1 MTGQNMK
8 KPSMVVTTILV
19 TAISVLVLGT
29 TTDAFAAP
37 TYNPDM
43 TNWWGNMIEALGG
56 RPSTIW
62 TEPDWPSDVWVEIED
77 IGTDKYRISMYGI
90 AESGGTISY
99 TITETDDGYDKYG
112 PEMED
117 GSMDFRTYVNSV
129 NDRNGDIQ
137 AGLPSLP
144 EGLGADY
151 IVAKITELL
160 DYVSVLSIHDGPVAA
175 AHVVLLAAGVVIFL
189 GVAGEAFFRRTGI
202 PDVAFLMILGVVIGP
217 VLGIIQ
223 PEAVIEIVPYFA
235 ALALII
241 IMFDGGLNLNIKDI
255 VRTAHFSFTL
265 AIFGFIL
272 SVAIISLAAHYVLGW
287 MLLDSIL
294 LGAIVGGSSS
304 VIVFGLVRNIKIS
317 EETKSMLSFESALT
331 DILATIAAFILFE
344 AVLAGHFDL
353 QTLQETLGRAVA
365 VGLILGFGVGIP
377 WMYVTTKLSNA
388 QHGYMLTLGILFV
401 LFFLANSFGESGA
414 LTALVFGLML
424 GNKSHL
430 ARVLRFKL
438 PKIETDDPTHNQL
451 TFLVRSFFFV
461 FVGLM
466 ASFGQ
471 IEYVVF
477 GVLITVAVYIGRVGI
492 GKAIL
497 TGRFSK
503 LDRAVTHSMIPRGLA
518 AAVLATYPITLGLPN
533 AEAYPQIIFFI
544 ILSSVIITTIGLG
557 RSKNIPPPESMEG
570 GFVKPPDNPQ
580 DDPEGGL
587 QSSTHEGGF
596 VKKAPKEPE

>member
-1 MTGQNMK
+1 MNAVLLYVMELARGQLDILAPFEGINVDYITGK
-8 KPSMVVTTILV
+8 
-19 TAISVLVLGT
+19 
-29 TTDAFAAP
+29 
-37 TYNPDM
+37 
-43 TNWWGNMIEALGG
+43 
-56 RPSTIW
+56 
-62 TEPDWPSDVWVEIED
+62 
-77 IGTDKYRISMYGI
+77 I
-90 AESGGTISY
+90 AELEGFISG
-99 TITETDDGYDKYG
+99 
-112 PEMED
+112 
-117 GSMDFRTYVNSV
+117 
-129 NDRNGDIQ
+129 
-137 AGLPSLP
+137 
-144 EGLGADY
+144 
-151 IVAKITELL
+151 
-160 DYVSVLSIHDGPVAA
+160 LSAQDGPVAE

-189 GVAGEAFFRRTGI
+189 GVLGEAFFKRTGV

-223 PEAVIEIVPYFA
+223 PEVVIEVVPYFA

-255 VRTAHFSFTL
+255 IKTAHFSFSL

-272 SVAIISLAAHYVLGW
+272 SVVIITLAAHYVLGW
-287 MLLDSIL
+287 MWLDSML
-294 LGAIVGGSSS
+294 LGSIVGGSSS
-304 VIVFGLVRNIKIS
+304 AIVFGLVRNVKIS
-317 EETKSMLSFESALT
+317 AETKSMLSFESALT

-424 GNKSHL
+424 GNKGVL
-430 ARVLRFKL
+430 AKHLRFKL

-461 FVGLM
+461 FVGLL

-471 IEYVVF
+471 VEYIIF
-477 GVLITVAVYIGRVGI
+477 GVLITIAVYAGRLII
-492 GKAIL
+492 GKAAL
-497 TGRFSK
+497 TRRFSR
-503 LDRAVTHSMIPRGLA
+503 LDRAVTNSMIPRGLA
-518 AAVLATYPITLGLPN
+518 AAVLATYPITMGLPN

-557 RSKNIPPPESMEG
+557 RSKKIPPPEFVKG
-570 GFVKPPDNPQ
+570 GFVRPQ
-580 DDPEGGL
+580 DEPDAGHDQDRAGPADRQDQPDSSGTRTRDGG
-587 QSSTHEGGF
+587 
-596 VKKAPKEPE
+596 